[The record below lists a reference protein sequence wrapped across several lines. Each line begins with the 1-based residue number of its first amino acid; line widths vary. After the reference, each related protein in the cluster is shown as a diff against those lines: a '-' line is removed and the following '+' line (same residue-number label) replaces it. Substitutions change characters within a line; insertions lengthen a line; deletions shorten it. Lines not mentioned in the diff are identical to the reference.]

1 MSAQSERKSL
11 PSSRRCCST
20 DEESALSTPYRTHF
34 PSPSSPPSV
43 ICLWIEDWL
52 RRNNI
57 EVPDETLSSINWDGE
72 HFYKMLI
79 PEDSVP
85 DLMGWGFAP
94 ASALLLS
101 RDIAILRRKKLRKWK
116 EMARC
121 TDKLQIL
128 GVLLV
133 LLGVVAI
140 LKYLQA
146 VGTLS
151 TSLWGIRLPRFERL
165 WHRID

>member
-1 MSAQSERKSL
+1 MSAQSESQSQ
-11 PSSRRCCST
+11 PSSRRCCSA

-57 EVPDETLSSINWDGE
+57 EIPDETISNITWDGE
-72 HFYKMLI
+72 HFYNMLI

-85 DLMGWGFAP
+85 DLVGWGFAP
-94 ASALLLS
+94 APALLMS
-101 RDIAILRRKKLRKWK
+101 RDIAISRRKKLRKWK
-116 EMARC
+116 ETARC

-128 GVLLV
+128 GGLLV

-151 TSLWGIRLPRFERL
+151 TPLWGIRLPRFERL

>member
-1 MSAQSERKSL
+1 
-11 PSSRRCCST
+11 
-20 DEESALSTPYRTHF
+20 
-34 PSPSSPPSV
+34 
-43 ICLWIEDWL
+43 
-52 RRNNI
+52 
-57 EVPDETLSSINWDGE
+57 
-72 HFYKMLI
+72 MLI

-85 DLMGWGFAP
+85 DLTGWGFAP

-128 GVLLV
+128 GGLLV

-151 TSLWGIRLPRFERL
+151 TPLLGIRLPRFERL